1 MHFLMDCPKKQGYF
15 EGGRHLLRESA
26 SKRFHTPT
34 RQTSTVAGPLDPTSA
49 GIGIIEKYQI
59 AVGDSGIAV
68 LQALVK

>member
-1 MHFLMDCPKKQGYF
+1 
-15 EGGRHLLRESA
+15 LREGAIFCEKVLQSG
-26 SKRFHTPT
+26 STPP
-34 RQTSTVAGPLDPTSA
+34 RGKHPLWLGPLDPTSA